1 MLGEATMSNTDHT
14 PVPRPAVDDESLDGD
29 PVDIQRLLA
38 WYFHSEDAPRPG
50 DARDLRDAA

>member
-1 MLGEATMSNTDHT
+1 MTSNTDHT

-38 WYFHSEDAPRPG
+38 WYFHSEDAPRQG